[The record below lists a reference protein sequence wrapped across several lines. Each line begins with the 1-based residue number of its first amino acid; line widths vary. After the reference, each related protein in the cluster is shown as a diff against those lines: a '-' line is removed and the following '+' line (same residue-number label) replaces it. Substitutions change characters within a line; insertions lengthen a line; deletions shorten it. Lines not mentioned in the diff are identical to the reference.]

1 MSPDVFH
8 DLCWWTACAAVHYDW
23 GFASFAKHRVKCS
36 SRRTQAATAD
46 DSWVLIA
53 LCQRGINNLNRWEKE
68 DMMVEFVIEF
78 NFQCKWEGTG
88 IIGIMKL
95 KNSLHHPGPR
105 ILGWFCD
112 GEMPT
117 CKKKTGHES
126 WRVMN
131 HQPLRSFA
139 DSCDWVETGE
149 YVQMDRIHNGVCLKM
164 GGEYPWLYQLK
175 ELFP

>member
-1 MSPDVFH
+1 MSPDGFQ

-95 KNSLHHPGPR
+95 KNFTASSRTQDFGM
-105 ILGWFCD
+105 ILWWRNA
-112 GEMPT
+112 EMQ
-117 CKKKTGHES
+117 KKTGHES

-139 DSCDWVETGE
+139 DSNVTE
-149 YVQMDRIHNGVCLKM
+149 
-164 GGEYPWLYQLK
+164 
-175 ELFP
+175 